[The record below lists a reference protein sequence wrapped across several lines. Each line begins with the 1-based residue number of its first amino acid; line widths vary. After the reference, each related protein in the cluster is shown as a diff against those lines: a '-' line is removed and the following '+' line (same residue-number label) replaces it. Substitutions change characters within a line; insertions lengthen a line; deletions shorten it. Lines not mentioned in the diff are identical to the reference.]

1 MNRHTLPVL
10 LAVLALGCEP
20 RVAVPTITGR
30 VIKIVDG
37 DKADILQ
44 ADKTIKRIRLA
55 SFDAPERGQPFGKN
69 ATKYLAELIAG
80 ETITVKVQDTD
91 RYDRSVCEVFD
102 DDGQRVAIKLVAA
115 GLAWHY
121 VKFAPN
127 DIELAKAEIEAREA
141 KRGLWSDPR
150 FVPPWDWRDLTK
162 EERDQLR

>member
-91 RYDRSVCEVFD
+91 RYDRSV
-102 DDGQRVAIKLVAA
+102 R
-115 GLAWHY
+115 
-121 VKFAPN
+121 
-127 DIELAKAEIEAREA
+127 
-141 KRGLWSDPR
+141 
-150 FVPPWDWRDLTK
+150 
-162 EERDQLR
+162 